1 MRTPTIARII
11 ALSVAVAAPFAASAQ
26 QVRSR
31 SLSLEEALRLAESQ
45 SDAIRIARAGVG
57 RARGQQ
63 MQATAGYL
71 PQVGAS
77 LNYTRTLASQ
87 FEAFSSGGSPQP
99 PPGTPP
105 PPNDT
110 TTYFTPCSRYLA
122 PAGATDA
129 DRIRALEI
137 AARCAASG
145 GGGFGEID
153 FESVGF
159 GARNQYTFG
168 LNGSMDVFTGGRVQ
182 ALNRAAR
189 AGRRSADIELTSQR
203 AQLALNVTEAYFDA
217 TLSDRL
223 VAIAES
229 SLAWTERALQQTTLA
244 RQVGNTSEFDLLRA
258 QVTRDNQRPTL
269 IQRRWERDLA
279 YLRLKQLLNVPY
291 DDPVVLT
298 TQLAD
303 DERTI
308 GVVQSVAAVTGTIT
322 SAAPDTTTT
331 NRAPVRQLSE
341 ALRAQEAQLDVARS
355 QRWPTVT
362 VGTQYARLNFARG
375 APSFDNLLTNWN
387 VTIGASVP
395 LFTGGRIRGEVLENQ
410 AAMEESAARLE
421 QTRKLAA
428 LETRQTLAQLEQS
441 EAALAASQGTQEQ
454 ALKAYRIA
462 EVRFT
467 EGISTQLELSESR
480 LLLEEAQA
488 NRAFA
493 ARNLQVARV
502 RLALIRDLP
511 LGGIEGGAFGAPA
524 SGTGGSQPGGTGG
537 ALPQGGGGAQQRP
550 ARPPQTAAT
559 SVGSGQ

>member
-1 MRTPTIARII
+1 MRTHTLARVI
-11 ALSVAVAAPFAASAQ
+11 ALSVAAAAPFAASAQ
-26 QVRSR
+26 QGVAGAR
-31 SLSLEEALRLAESQ
+31 SLSLEEALRLAETQ
-45 SDAIRIARAGVG
+45 SDALRIARAGVN

-63 MQATAGYL
+63 LQATAGYL

-77 LNYTRTLASQ
+77 LEYTRTLASQ
-87 FEAFSSGGSPQP
+87 FEAFSSGGAPQP

-129 DRIRALEI
+129 DRLRALEI

-145 GGGFGEID
+145 GGLGID

-168 LNGSMDVFTGGRVQ
+168 LNGSMELFSGGRVQ

-189 AGRRSADIELTSQR
+189 AGKRSADIELTSQR
-203 AQLALNVTEAYFDA
+203 AQLALDVTEAYFDA
-217 TLSDRL
+217 SLADRL

-229 SLAWTERALQQTTLA
+229 SLAWTERALQQTSLA

-258 QVTRDNQRPTL
+258 QVTRDNQRPAL

-279 YLRLKQLLNVPY
+279 YLQLKQILNVPY
-291 DDPVVLT
+291 EQPLVLT
-298 TQLAD
+298 TQIAD
-303 DERTI
+303 DERTM
-308 GVVQSVAAVTGTIT
+308 GVVQSVAAVTGTAT
-322 SAAPDTTTT
+322 ATAPDTNTA

-355 QRWPTVT
+355 QRWPSVT

-410 AAMEESAARLE
+410 AAVEESAARLE

-511 LGGIEGGAFGAPA
+511 LGGIGAGAFGAPA
-524 SGTGGSQPGGTGG
+524 GGAGGMQPSGGRG
-537 ALPQGGGGAQQRP
+537 ALPPGGGGTQPRT